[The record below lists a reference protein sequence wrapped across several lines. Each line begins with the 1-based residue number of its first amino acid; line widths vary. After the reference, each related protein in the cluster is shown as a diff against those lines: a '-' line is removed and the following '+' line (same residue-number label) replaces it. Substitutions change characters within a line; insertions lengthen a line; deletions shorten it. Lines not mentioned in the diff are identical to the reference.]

1 MQYLINIKSINIKEK
16 KTRNRLENNNH
27 FYNLGH
33 CAGYIKVWYLANY
46 LVSDPPEIDMIHLR
60 LEFPFLWKDR
70 ILGRA
75 KRAVRDQPLPLLLSS
90 VRGHLKSITSV
101 QIIPDARI
109 IIR

>member
-1 MQYLINIKSINIKEK
+1 
-16 KTRNRLENNNH
+16 
-27 FYNLGH
+27 
-33 CAGYIKVWYLANY
+33 
-46 LVSDPPEIDMIHLR
+46 MIHLR

-70 ILGRA
+70 LLGRA
-75 KRAVRDQPLPLLLSS
+75 KRAVKDQPLPLLLSS